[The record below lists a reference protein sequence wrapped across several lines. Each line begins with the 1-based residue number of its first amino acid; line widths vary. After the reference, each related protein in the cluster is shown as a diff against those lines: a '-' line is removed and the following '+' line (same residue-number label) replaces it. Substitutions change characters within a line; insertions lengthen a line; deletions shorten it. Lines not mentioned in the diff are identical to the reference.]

1 MTHRWLEQTVTTTR
15 YESDGQTCP
24 PGYMYVGRNRC
35 ELVPGG
41 SGEGY
46 MPKYVSTYDRSTV
59 HEDGGPHKVVFE
71 DLD

>member
-1 MTHRWLEQTVTTTR
+1 
-15 YESDGQTCP
+15 
-24 PGYMYVGRNRC
+24 MYVGRNRC